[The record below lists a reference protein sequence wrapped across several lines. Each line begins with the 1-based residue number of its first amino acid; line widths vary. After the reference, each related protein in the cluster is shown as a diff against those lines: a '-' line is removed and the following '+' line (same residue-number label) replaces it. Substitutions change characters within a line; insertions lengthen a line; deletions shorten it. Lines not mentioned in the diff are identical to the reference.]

1 MEWNRDKKQ
10 KQNSLVLE
18 APTVRVYA
26 RGINIQALTF
36 VRVSVYGRG
45 INYPSKWTLRST
57 RTPNPNQLSWHTGAA

>member
-1 MEWNRDKKQ
+1 MEWNKMERNWDKNKKQ

-36 VRVSVYGRG
+36 VRVRVYGRG
-45 INYPSKWTLRST
+45 IYYPSK
-57 RTPNPNQLSWHTGAA
+57 

>member
-1 MEWNRDKKQ
+1 MERNWDKKQ

-45 INYPSKWTLRST
+45 INYPSK
-57 RTPNPNQLSWHTGAA
+57 